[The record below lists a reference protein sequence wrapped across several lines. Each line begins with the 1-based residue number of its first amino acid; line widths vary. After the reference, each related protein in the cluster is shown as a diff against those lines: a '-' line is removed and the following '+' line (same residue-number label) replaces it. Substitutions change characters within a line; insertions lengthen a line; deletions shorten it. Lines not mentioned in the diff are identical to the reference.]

1 MIVHLQLER
10 NARYL
15 GCDGYRCWYYI
26 SILFTRSLA
35 MSSVARLV
43 DALKRQLKA
52 KGITYAE
59 LGQRIGLSEPSIKRM
74 FASRNFTLERLEQ
87 VLTVLELDLAQLAL
101 SASDAPLLISQL
113 THAQELEITSDVKL
127 LLVAVLALN
136 QVPVEEVIAG
146 FRISAAEAT
155 ACLLKLDKIGFLL
168 LKPNNKVKL
177 LVSRTF
183 SWIPDGPIQSWFR
196 DEAFVDYFDSRF
208 DGRHEV
214 LRLVSVMLSEQ
225 SMRGLQERLQQVADE
240 FSLQH
245 QDDARLP
252 YDQRRAV
259 TFMLAARP
267 WMPKAFQALQR

>member
-1 MIVHLQLER
+1 M
-10 NARYL
+10 
-15 GCDGYRCWYYI
+15 
-26 SILFTRSLA
+26 
-35 MSSVARLV
+35 ARLV

-52 KGITYAE
+52 KGMTYAD

-87 VLTVLELDLAQLAL
+87 VLNVLELDLATLAQS
-101 SASDAPLLISQL
+101 SADAPQLISRL
-113 THAQELEITSDVKL
+113 TYAQEEEITGDVKL

-136 QVPVEEVIAG
+136 QVPVEEIVAD
-146 FRISAAEAT
+146 FKISAAEAT
-155 ACLLKLDKIGFLL
+155 ACLLKLDKTGFLI

-183 SWIPDGPIQSWFR
+183 SWIPDGPIQAWFR
-196 DEAFVDYFDSRF
+196 REASADYFDSRF
-208 DGRHEV
+208 DGRDEIM
-214 LRLVSVMLSEQ
+214 RLVSVMLSPQ
-225 SMRGLQERLQQVADE
+225 SMRALQERLQQVADE
-240 FSLQH
+240 FSRQH

-267 WMPKAFQALQR
+267 WIPKAFAVLQR